1 MRRTFATAFAAL
13 TLAAVPASAQVAGLP
28 VFNSGVNSGITLNA
42 DLGLPNADAGKG
54 KTWAGTGSIGAGPLG
69 FTAIIASRKPDGAS
83 SQTWVGGTAN
93 LKLFGGPLIPVSI
106 NAQVGAGYGV
116 AKGAGPLG
124 SDLKQLNIPVG
135 IGIAVNVP
143 TPGLSIRPWIAP
155 RMQYMRTSGGV
166 DNHTTKFGMS
176 AGVNLGL
183 VGGIQARVAYD
194 YMKIDAFKPSTFSVG
209 LGYNFNIPVVPGI

>member
-1 MRRTFATAFAAL
+1 MRRSFATALAAL

-42 DLGLPNADAGKG
+42 DLGLPNQDAGKG
-54 KTWAGTGSIGAGPLG
+54 KTWAFTGGLGAGPLG
-69 FTAIIASRKPDGAS
+69 FTATIASRKPEVGN
-83 SQTWVGGTAN
+83 SQTWVGGTGN
-93 LKLFGGPLIPVSI
+93 LKLFGGPLIPISI

-116 AKGAGPLG
+116 DKGAGPLG
-124 SDLKQLNIPVG
+124 SDLKQLVVPVG
-135 IGIAVNVP
+135 LGIALNVP
-143 TPGLSIRPWIAP
+143 TPGLSIKPWIAP

-166 DNHTTKFGMS
+166 DNHQTKFGMS

-194 YMKIDAFKPSTFSVG
+194 YVKISGAKPSTFSVG